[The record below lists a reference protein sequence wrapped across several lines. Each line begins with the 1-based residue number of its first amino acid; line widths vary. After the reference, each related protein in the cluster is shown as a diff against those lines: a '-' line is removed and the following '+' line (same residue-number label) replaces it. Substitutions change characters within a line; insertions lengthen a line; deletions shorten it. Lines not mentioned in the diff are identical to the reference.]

1 MKNVILSLTVIC
13 AKVVVVVTVFVVCFD
28 NVSKTQLMMLNY
40 VINLDLLRIYGAI
53 SVVTWF
59 YSSLCLYRNVGF
71 GLASLSGRIGGII
84 APLLFILVR
93 TNSLIGDITFLVVAI
108 N

>member
-1 MKNVILSLTVIC
+1 MKNVILSLTIIC

-40 VINLDLLRIYGAI
+40 VVNLDLVAI

-93 TNSLIGDITFLVVAI
+93 QKEIL
-108 N
+108 